1 MLTMLDK
8 KHVVNVPEGAIV
20 RSNRI
25 VLWTIEKRYSKTN
38 QYNNDVRR
46 QIGKALEADR
56 TKMFPNDNYKELFPD
71 SYNEC
76 IGPNLSPSWQSIGL
90 YTVLKFISGKLP
102 LYDCLYKAFGK
113 EDTDLILDYAM
124 YCIAYESSVSQ
135 HFEKEMADK
144 ALFSE
149 KLRSDSYLSGF
160 FKNNLAQEKIDLFLN
175 LWAPAIIKHKGI
187 RKMYANVDGSNDD
200 CTSSSSDMAEKGH
213 SKSGKGKNI
222 INVMY
227 TVAPDGTPI
236 SFIQYRGSVVDS
248 VAMQWVI
255 KYAHSLK
262 LKLQGFC
269 IDRGFCGK
277 EIADYI
283 KQANFNYVMMLTDN
297 VDSYTDAVAEIGG
310 DIRNNIDK
318 WLFDNELFA
327 DTVEK
332 PLFKKDK
339 DNSYIHIFYDCAKA
353 GATTT
358 ALLRNIRKAIGEASR
373 TLKNGKLPVIPAN
386 MQKYF
391 GFRQGTGPK
400 TLEYYPKHIQ
410 DAIDA
415 KGFFGLAT
423 SRKMSALE
431 AHEIYSSRDASE
443 KQYMVMKSEIGLDT
457 YRVGKDPSIRG
468 KQFIAFVAGILRNEI
483 LLASKEMLEEKAN
496 PARYSTMAII
506 KELQRI
512 QIKRMPGDV
521 YALVMNLSARDEF
534 MLKHLGLCTKD
545 LDKVVKDQNLRLKGK
560 V

>member
-1 MLTMLDK
+1 MLDK
-8 KHVVNVPEGAIV
+8 KHIVNVPDGAIV

-25 VLWTIEKRYSKTN
+25 VLWTIEKRYSPKK
-38 QYNNDVRR
+38 QYNNDARR

-56 TKMFPNDNYKELFPD
+56 TKMYPNDNYKELFPD
-71 SYNEC
+71 GYNEC
-76 IGPNLSPSWQSIGL
+76 VDPKISPSWQSIGL
-90 YTVLKFISGKLP
+90 YTALKYIAERLP

-124 YCIAYESSVSQ
+124 YSIAYESSVSQ
-135 HFEKEMADK
+135 HFEKEMSDK

-160 FKNNLAQEKIDLFLN
+160 FKNHLAQEKIDLFLD
-175 LWAPAIIKHKGI
+175 LWAPAVIKHKGI

-200 CTSSSSDMAEKGH
+200 CSSASSDMAEKGH
-213 SKSGKGKNI
+213 SKSGKNKNI

-255 KYAHSLK
+255 KYAESLK

-283 KQANFNYVMMLTDN
+283 KQANYNYVMMLTDN
-297 VDSYTDAVAEIGG
+297 VDSYTDAVVETGS
-310 DIRNNIDK
+310 DIRNNADK

-332 PLFKKDK
+332 PLFKKDT
-339 DNSYIHIFYDCAKA
+339 DNSYIHIFYDCEKG
-353 GATTT
+353 GATTA
-358 ALLRNIRKAIGEASR
+358 ALLRNIRRAINEASAK
-373 TLKNGKLPVIPAN
+373 LAKGELPVIPSN
-386 MQKYF
+386 LKKYF

-400 TLEYYPKHIQ
+400 TLEYYTKDIQ

-423 SRKMSALE
+423 SKKMSALE

-468 KQFIAFVAGILRNEI
+468 KQFVAFVAGILRNEL
-483 LLASKEMLEEKAN
+483 LLASKEMLKEKAN
-496 PARYSTMAII
+496 PSRYSTTAVI
-506 KELQRI
+506 KELTRI

-534 MLKHLGLCTKD
+534 MLKHLGLRAKD
-545 LDKVVKDQNLRLKGK
+545 LDKVVKDQNLRIKGK

>member
-1 MLTMLDK
+1 MLDK

-25 VLWTIEKRYSKTN
+25 VLWTIEKRYSKTK
-38 QYNNDVRR
+38 QYNNDTRR
-46 QIGKALEADR
+46 QIGKVLEADR
-56 TKMFPNDNYKELFPD
+56 TRMYPNENYKELFPD

-76 IGPNLSPSWQSIGL
+76 LGPKPAPSWQSIGL
-90 YTVLKFISGKLP
+90 YTVLKAVSEKLP

-124 YCIAYESSVSQ
+124 YCIAYETSVSQ
-135 HFEKEMADK
+135 HFEKEMSDK

-160 FKNNLAQEKIDLFLN
+160 FKNNLAQEKIDLFLD

-187 RKMYANVDGSNDD
+187 KNVYANVDGSNDD
-200 CTSSSSDMAEKGH
+200 CDSSSSDMAEKGH
-213 SKSGKGKNI
+213 AKSGKNKNI

-255 KYAHSLK
+255 KYAEKLK

-269 IDRGFCGK
+269 IDRGFCSK

-283 KQANFNYVMMLTDN
+283 KQANYNFVMMLTDN

-310 DIRNNIDK
+310 DIRNNVDK

-339 DNSYIHIFYDCAKA
+339 DNSYIHIFYNCEKG
-353 GATTT
+353 GATTA
-358 ALLRNIRKAIGEASR
+358 ALLRNIRKAINEAAV
-373 TLKNGKLPVIPAN
+373 TLRNGNIPTIPAN
-386 MQKYF
+386 MTKYF

-400 TLEYYPKHIQ
+400 TLVYYPQNIQ
-410 DAIDA
+410 NALDS

-423 SRKMSALE
+423 SQKISALE
-431 AHEIYSSRDASE
+431 AHDIYASRDASE
-443 KQYMVMKSEIGLDT
+443 KQYMIMKSEIGLDT

-483 LLASKEMLEEKAN
+483 LLSSKAMLEVKAN
-496 PARYSTMAII
+496 PARYSTVAII
-506 KELQRI
+506 KELMRI

-534 MLKHLGLCTKD
+534 MLKNLGLCTKD
-545 LDKVVKDQNLRLKGK
+545 LEKVVKNQNLRFKGK

>member
-1 MLTMLDK
+1 MLDK

-25 VLWTIEKRYSKTN
+25 VLWTIEKHYSKTK
-38 QYNNDVRR
+38 QYNNDTRR

-56 TKMFPNDNYKELFPD
+56 TKMYPNDNYKELFPD
-71 SYNEC
+71 GYNEC
-76 IGPNLSPSWQSIGL
+76 LGPKLSPSWQSIGL
-90 YTVLKFISGKLP
+90 YTVLKAIAGRLP
-102 LYDCLYKAFGK
+102 LYDCLYQAFGK

-149 KLRSDSYLSGF
+149 KLRSDSYLSDF
-160 FKNNLAQEKIDLFLN
+160 FKNNLAQEKIDLFLD

-187 RKMYANVDGSNDD
+187 KKMYANVDGSNDD
-200 CTSSSSDMAEKGH
+200 CSSLSSDMAEKGH
-213 SKSGKGKNI
+213 SKSGKNRNI

-255 KYAHSLK
+255 KYAENLK

-283 KQANFNYVMMLTDN
+283 KQAHFNYVMMLTDN

-310 DIRNNIDK
+310 SIRNNVEK

-339 DNSYIHIFYDCAKA
+339 DNSYIHVFYDCEKG
-353 GATTT
+353 GATTA
-358 ALLRNIRKAIGEASR
+358 ALLRNIRKALNEASR
-373 TLKNGKLPVIPAN
+373 KLSGGELPVIPGN
-386 MQKYF
+386 LKSYF

-400 TLEYYPKHIQ
+400 TLEYYPQNIQ

-423 SRKMSALE
+423 SRSMSALE
-431 AHEIYSSRDASE
+431 AHDIYSTRDASE
-443 KQYMVMKSEIGLDT
+443 KQYMIMKSEIGLNT

-468 KQFIAFVAGILRNEI
+468 KQFVAFVAGILRNEI
-483 LLASKEMLEEKAN
+483 LLASKAMLDEKAN
-496 PARYSTMAII
+496 PARYSTVAII
-506 KELQRI
+506 KELMRI

-521 YALVMNLSARDEF
+521 YALVMNISARDEF
-534 MLKHLGLCTKD
+534 MLKHLGLRTKD
-545 LDKVVKDQNLRLKGK
+545 LDKVVKDQNLRIKGK

>member
-1 MLTMLDK
+1 MLDK

-25 VLWTIEKRYSKTN
+25 VLWTIEKRYSKTK
-38 QYNNDVRR
+38 QYNNDARR

-56 TKMFPNDNYKELFPD
+56 TKMYPNDNYKELFPD

-76 IGPNLSPSWQSIGL
+76 LGSKLSPSWQSIGL
-90 YTVLKFISGKLP
+90 YAVLKSISEKLP
-102 LYDCLYKAFGK
+102 LYNCLYNAFGK
-113 EDTDLILDYAM
+113 EDADLILDYAM

-135 HFEKEMADK
+135 HFEKEMTGK

-149 KLRSDSYLSGF
+149 KLRSDSYLSAF
-160 FKNNLAQEKIDLFLN
+160 FKNNLAQEKIELFLD

-200 CTSSSSDMAEKGH
+200 CASSSSDLAEKGH
-213 SKSGKGKNI
+213 AKSGKNKNI

-236 SFIQYRGSVVDS
+236 SFIQYRGSIVDS

-255 KYAHSLK
+255 KYAESLK

-283 KQANFNYVMMLTDN
+283 KQANYNFVMMLTDN
-297 VDSYTDAVAEIGG
+297 VDSYTDAISEIGS
-310 DIRNNIDK
+310 DIKNNIDK

-327 DTVEK
+327 ETVEK

-339 DNSYIHIFYDCAKA
+339 DNSYIHIFYDSEKG
-353 GATTT
+353 GATTA
-358 ALLRNIRKAIGEASR
+358 ALLRNIRKAIGEALR
-373 TLKNGKLPVIPAN
+373 TLKSGKLPVISTN
-386 MQKYF
+386 MQRYF
-391 GFRQGTGPK
+391 GFRQGPGPK
-400 TLEYYPKHIQ
+400 TLEYYRQSIQ
-410 DAIDA
+410 SAIDS

-423 SRKMSALE
+423 SKSMSALE

-443 KQYMVMKSEIGLDT
+443 KQYMIMKSEIGLDT
-457 YRVGKDPSIRG
+457 YRVGKDTSIYG

-483 LLASKEMLEEKAN
+483 LLASKEMLKEKAN
-496 PARYSTMAII
+496 PMRYSTVAII
-506 KELQRI
+506 KELMRI
-512 QIKRMPGDV
+512 QIKRMPGDI
-521 YALVMNLSARDEF
+521 YALVMNLSARDDF
-534 MLKHLGLCTKD
+534 MLKHLGLHKKD
-545 LDKVVKDQNLRLKGK
+545 LDKVVKDQNLRIKSK

>member
-1 MLTMLDK
+1 MLDK

-25 VLWTIEKRYSKTN
+25 VLWTIEKRYSKTK
-38 QYNNDVRR
+38 QYNNDARR

-56 TKMFPNDNYKELFPD
+56 TKMYPNDNYKELFPD
-71 SYNEC
+71 GYNEC
-76 IGPNLSPSWQSIGL
+76 LGSKPSPSWQSIGL
-90 YTVLKFISGKLP
+90 YTVLKSIAERLP
-102 LYDCLYKAFGK
+102 LYDCLYQAFGK
-113 EDTDLILDYAM
+113 QDTDLILDYAM
-124 YCIAYESSVSQ
+124 YSIAYETSVSQ
-135 HFEKEMADK
+135 HFEKEMADR

-149 KLRSDSYLSGF
+149 KLRSDSYLSDF
-160 FKNNLAQEKIDLFLN
+160 LKNNLAQEKIDQFLD

-200 CTSSSSDMAEKGH
+200 CDSASSDMAEKGH
-213 SKSGKGKNI
+213 SKSGKNKNI

-255 KYAHSLK
+255 KYADYLN

-269 IDRGFCGK
+269 IDRGFCSK

-283 KQANFNYVMMLTDN
+283 KRSDYGFVMMLTDN

-310 DIRNNIDK
+310 DIRNNVEK

-339 DNSYIHIFYDCAKA
+339 DNSFIHVFYDCEKG
-353 GATTT
+353 GATTA
-358 ALLRNIRKAIGEASR
+358 ALLRNIRKAINETSAKLRSGEKPS
-373 TLKNGKLPVIPAN
+373 IPTN
-386 MQKYF
+386 MGRYF
-391 GFRQGTGPK
+391 GFRQGTGPT
-400 TLEYYPKHIQ
+400 TLEYYTQGIQ
-410 DAIDA
+410 EAVDA

-423 SRKMSALE
+423 SRSMTTLE
-431 AHEIYSSRDASE
+431 AHNIYSTRDASE
-443 KQYMVMKSEIGLDT
+443 KQYMIMKSEIGLDT
-457 YRVGKDPSIRG
+457 YRVGKDSSIRG

-483 LLASKEMLEEKAN
+483 LLASKAMLEEKSN
-496 PARYSTMAII
+496 PARYSTVAII
-506 KELQRI
+506 KELLRI
-512 QIKRMPGDV
+512 QIKRMPGDI
-521 YALVMNLSARDEF
+521 YALVMNISARDEF
-534 MLKHLGLCTKD
+534 MLKHLGLHSKD
-545 LDKVVKDQNLRLKGK
+545 LDKVVKEQNLRIKGK

>member
-1 MLTMLDK
+1 MLDK
-8 KHVVNVPEGAIV
+8 KHVVNIPEGAIV

-25 VLWTIEKRYSKTN
+25 VLWTIEKRYSKTK
-38 QYNNDVRR
+38 QYNNDARR

-56 TKMFPNDNYKELFPD
+56 TKMYPNDNYKELFPD
-71 SYNEC
+71 SYNKHL
-76 IGPNLSPSWQSIGL
+76 GPNPSPSWQSIGL
-90 YTVLKFISGKLP
+90 YAVLKSIAERLP
-102 LYDCLYKAFGK
+102 LYDCLYKSFGK
-113 EDTDLILDYAM
+113 EDADLILDYAM
-124 YCIAYESSVSQ
+124 YSIAYESSVSQ

-149 KLRSDSYLSGF
+149 KLRSDSYLSDF
-160 FKNNLAQEKIDLFLN
+160 FKNSLPQERIDLFLD

-200 CTSSSSDMAEKGH
+200 CDSKSSDMAEKGH
-213 SKSGKGKNI
+213 TKSGKNKNI

-248 VAMQWVI
+248 IAMQWVI
-255 KYAHSLK
+255 KYAEHLN

-269 IDRGFCGK
+269 IDRGFCSK

-283 KQANFNYVMMLTDN
+283 KRADYGFVMMLTDN
-297 VDSYTDAVAEIGG
+297 VDSYTDAVSEIGG
-310 DIRNNIDK
+310 SIRNNVEK

-339 DNSYIHIFYDCAKA
+339 DNSYIHVFYDSEKG
-353 GATTT
+353 GATTA
-358 ALLRNIRKAIGEASR
+358 ALLRNIRKAINEAS
-373 TLKNGKLPVIPAN
+373 TKLNNGEIPTIPVN
-386 MQKYF
+386 MGKYF

-400 TLEYYPKHIQ
+400 TLEYYTKDIQ
-410 DAIDA
+410 ESVDA

-423 SRKMSALE
+423 SRNMTALE
-431 AHEIYSSRDASE
+431 AHDIYSTRDASE
-443 KQYMVMKSEIGLDT
+443 KQFMVMKSEIGLDK

-496 PARYSTMAII
+496 PARYSTPAII
-506 KELQRI
+506 RELTRI
-512 QIKRMPGDV
+512 QIKRMPGDI

-534 MLKHLGLCTKD
+534 MLKHLGMHTKD
-545 LDKVVKDQNLRLKGK
+545 IDKVVKDQNLRIKGK

>member
-1 MLTMLDK
+1 MLDK

-25 VLWTIEKRYSKTN
+25 VLWTIEKRYSKTK
-38 QYNNDVRR
+38 QYNNDARR

-56 TKMFPNDNYKELFPD
+56 TKMYPNDNYKELFPD

-76 IGPNLSPSWQSIGL
+76 LGSKLSPSWQSIGL
-90 YTVLKFISGKLP
+90 YAVLKSISEKLP
-102 LYDCLYKAFGK
+102 LYNCLYNAFGK
-113 EDTDLILDYAM
+113 EDADLILDYAM

-135 HFEKEMADK
+135 HFEKEMTGK

-149 KLRSDSYLSGF
+149 KLRSDSYLSAF
-160 FKNNLAQEKIDLFLN
+160 FKNNLAQEKIELFLD

-200 CTSSSSDMAEKGH
+200 CASSSSDLAEKGH
-213 SKSGKGKNI
+213 AKSGKNKNI

-236 SFIQYRGSVVDS
+236 SFIQYRGSIVDS

-255 KYAHSLK
+255 KYAESLK

-283 KQANFNYVMMLTDN
+283 KQANYNFVMMLTDN
-297 VDSYTDAVAEIGG
+297 VDSYTDAISEIGS
-310 DIRNNIDK
+310 DIKNNIDK

-327 DTVEK
+327 ETVEK

-339 DNSYIHIFYDCAKA
+339 DNSYIHIFYDSEKG
-353 GATTT
+353 GATTA
-358 ALLRNIRKAIGEASR
+358 ALLRNIRKAIGEALR
-373 TLKNGKLPVIPAN
+373 TLKSGKLPVISTN
-386 MQKYF
+386 MQRYF
-391 GFRQGTGPK
+391 GFRQGPGPK
-400 TLEYYPKHIQ
+400 TLEYYPQSIQ
-410 DAIDA
+410 SAIDS

-423 SRKMSALE
+423 SKSMSALE

-443 KQYMVMKSEIGLDT
+443 KQYMIMKSEIGLDA
-457 YRVGKDPSIRG
+457 YRVGKDTSIYG

-483 LLASKEMLEEKAN
+483 LLASKEMLKEKAN
-496 PARYSTMAII
+496 PMRYSTVAII
-506 KELQRI
+506 KELMRI
-512 QIKRMPGDV
+512 QIKRMPGDI
-521 YALVMNLSARDEF
+521 YALVMNLSARDDF
-534 MLKHLGLCTKD
+534 MLKHLGLHKKD
-545 LDKVVKDQNLRLKGK
+545 LDKVVKDQNLRIKSK